1 MIKKISHASLFSL
14 VDKGF
19 GCPQVDK
26 GQIFEAVETTNQLF
40 VQVPANVHF
49 L

>member
-26 GQIFEAVETTNQLF
+26 GQIFEVVKTTNQLF